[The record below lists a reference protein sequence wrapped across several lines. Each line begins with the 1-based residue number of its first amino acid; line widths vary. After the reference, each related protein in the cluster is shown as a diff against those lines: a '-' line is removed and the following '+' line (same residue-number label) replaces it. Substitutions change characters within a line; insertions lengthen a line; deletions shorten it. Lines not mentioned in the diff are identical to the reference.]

1 MQKNNKTTKPVG
13 PGATLLL
20 GALGVVYGDIGTS
33 PLYTLKAS
41 LSVYGGQVD
50 HQDVIGVLSI
60 LFWLLILV
68 VSIKYVLFML
78 RADNK
83 GEGGILALME
93 LAIRG
98 ARGRHRLWLI
108 VMGIFGACLFYGDSI
123 ITPAISVLSALEGIG
138 VVSHALDK
146 WVVPLSV
153 IVIIGLFWIQS
164 RGTGAMGR
172 LFGPVMLL
180 WFFSLAVFGIW
191 NIIRYPGVLQALN
204 PLFALAYVIRDPLH
218 SFLLLGYVVLALTG
232 AEALYAD
239 MGHFGRPA
247 IKRVWFWLV
256 LPALLLCYFGQG
268 AAVLMDPAV
277 LANPF
282 YLSLPSFALWPMLVL
297 ATLATVIASQAVISG
312 AFSVTRQA
320 VQLGFWPHMEISHTS
335 DKEKGQIYLH
345 TVNRLLLMA
354 VLFLVLVFQSSE
366 HLAHAYGF
374 AVTGTML
381 MTSILAFR
389 VLPQRFKG
397 ILHIL
402 VFLMVF
408 VFLLIDILLFS
419 ANALKIAE
427 GGWIPLVV
435 GLVLFT
441 MMMTWYKG
449 RAYLSAMQMKNQQA
463 LEPFLQLLMQD
474 QITRVPG
481 TAVFMSAHEGRV
493 PSALLHNLKH
503 NKVLQRQLVF
513 LTVKG
518 KDEPYV
524 TENKRY
530 VFDSIANNAWQL
542 VLFYG
547 FKEDPNVPEVLGR
560 IAIKHPEIDLSEMQT
575 SYFVSRQSIVLS
587 RKGALHT
594 EWLKSLF
601 VLMSKNAMRS
611 TRYYKIPPN
620 RVIEMGMQIEL

>member
-1 MQKNNKTTKPVG
+1 MQKNNKTTKSVG

-530 VFDSIANNAWQL
+530 VFESIANNAWQL

>member
-1 MQKNNKTTKPVG
+1 MQKNNKTTKSVG
-13 PGATLLL
+13 PGAALLL

-172 LFGPVMLL
+172 LFGPV
-180 WFFSLAVFGIW
+180 
-191 NIIRYPGVLQALN
+191 
-204 PLFALAYVIRDPLH
+204 
-218 SFLLLGYVVLALTG
+218 
-232 AEALYAD
+232 
-239 MGHFGRPA
+239 
-247 IKRVWFWLV
+247 
-256 LPALLLCYFGQG
+256 
-268 AAVLMDPAV
+268 AVLMDPAV

-335 DKEKGQIYLH
+335 DKEKGQIY
-345 TVNRLLLMA
+345 
-354 VLFLVLVFQSSE
+354 Q
-366 HLAHAYGF
+366 
-374 AVTGTML
+374 
-381 MTSILAFR
+381 
-389 VLPQRFKG
+389 K
-397 ILHIL
+397 
-402 VFLMVF
+402 
-408 VFLLIDILLFS
+408 
-419 ANALKIAE
+419 
-427 GGWIPLVV
+427 
-435 GLVLFT
+435 
-441 MMMTWYKG
+441 
-449 RAYLSAMQMKNQQA
+449 
-463 LEPFLQLLMQD
+463 
-474 QITRVPG
+474 
-481 TAVFMSAHEGRV
+481 
-493 PSALLHNLKH
+493 
-503 NKVLQRQLVF
+503 
-513 LTVKG
+513 
-518 KDEPYV
+518 
-524 TENKRY
+524 
-530 VFDSIANNAWQL
+530 
-542 VLFYG
+542 
-547 FKEDPNVPEVLGR
+547 
-560 IAIKHPEIDLSEMQT
+560 
-575 SYFVSRQSIVLS
+575 
-587 RKGALHT
+587 
-594 EWLKSLF
+594 
-601 VLMSKNAMRS
+601 
-611 TRYYKIPPN
+611 
-620 RVIEMGMQIEL
+620 

>member
-1 MQKNNKTTKPVG
+1 MQKNNKTAKPAS
-13 PGATLLL
+13 PGAALLL

-98 ARGRHRLWLI
+98 AGGRHRLWLI

-164 RGTGAMGR
+164 RGTGAMGK

-180 WFFSLAVFGIW
+180 WFFSLALFGIW

-204 PLFALAYVIRDPLH
+204 PLFALAYVIQDPLH

-277 LANPF
+277 LDNPF

-389 VLPQRFKG
+389 VLPRRFRG
-397 ILHIL
+397 IRHIL
-402 VFLMVF
+402 VFLMVL

-435 GLVLFT
+435 GLLLFT

-463 LEPFLQLLMQD
+463 LEPFLELLMQD

-518 KDEPYV
+518 RDEPYV

-530 VFDSIANNAWQL
+530 VFENIANNAWQL

-560 IAIKHPEIDLSEMQT
+560 IAIEHPEIDLSEMQT

-594 EWLKSLF
+594 QWLKSLF
-601 VLMSKNAMRS
+601 TLMSKNAMRS